1 MNKTQTAIKQSF
13 LHTAMPVHLNHSLLN
28 LVTPN
33 QRLLRLRT
41 THPVEWCSVVQR
53 FWAGTKCPL
62 GTKLRPSYLFSHRSV
77 FNLSLG
83 LHDKKSESDA
93 TASPPP
99 PPFPQVAF
107 LKFWARIQVAQQCG
121 SARPFIDQVQAY
133 IKERIISII

>member
-1 MNKTQTAIKQSF
+1 
-13 LHTAMPVHLNHSLLN
+13 MPVHLNHSLLN
-28 LVTPN
+28 PVTPN

-41 THPVEWCSVVQR
+41 THPAEWCSVVQR

-93 TASPPP
+93 IASPPLP
-99 PPFPQVAF
+99 LLSPKWHF
-107 LKFWARIQVAQQCG
+107 LSSGHVYKWLS
-121 SARPFIDQVQAY
+121 SAALLGPLLIRCKPTSRR
-133 IKERIISII
+133 E